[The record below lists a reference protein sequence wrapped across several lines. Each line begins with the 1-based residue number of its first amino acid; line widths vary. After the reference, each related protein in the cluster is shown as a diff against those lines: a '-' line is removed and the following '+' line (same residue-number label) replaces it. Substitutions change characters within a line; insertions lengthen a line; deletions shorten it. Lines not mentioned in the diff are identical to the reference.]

1 MPKPRL
7 QIIVLFQNLGE
18 QQAYYARCP
27 TPPVSGMLLAALT
40 PDLVEVEL
48 VHEMVRPIDYETTAD
63 YIALSFMDFCAP
75 HAFEVAARFRH
86 RGKIVIA
93 GGRYPSTFP
102 QTCLP
107 HFDAVVAGEA
117 ERVWPRVVED
127 LVLGR
132 LRHFY
137 QAPFA
142 PSLEAIPPPRYD
154 LAEPVF
160 TAPVITEATRG
171 CPFRCTYCALN
182 IRPSAHRTRPIEDVI
197 RDLTATSRL
206 PFWKRKLAMLCD
218 NNLGGD
224 LDYAKELLQEIARLD
239 LWALGA
245 QFTFNCLKDDE
256 FLDRFT
262 AAGGIMAFIGLESLN
277 EPSLAGVKK
286 RQNRVREYR
295 YYFDKLRERGI
306 LTFTGVMFALDGD
319 TPEYYRDLPARLEEV
334 DPTAILSSISIPIPG
349 TPFHRQVEE
358 DGRLVDRNLA
368 HYEGDHL
375 VFLPTTVSPQNVL
388 EAYQRVNREFY
399 AWPAIARRWGRF
411 MRTYF
416 SAGASLG
423 RAAHAA
429 LVSWVFW
436 QLSIF
441 QRDHALRK
449 VYTVERRHTLAWQG
463 LSAGTREL
471 GLGTSSRCEPTV
483 PSATPLSSESRRSS
497 TSRSWTGPSF

>member
-1 MPKPRL
+1 MPKPLPRL

-18 QQAYYARCP
+18 RHAYYARCP

-48 VHEMVRPIDYETTAD
+48 LHEMVRPIDYETDAD

-75 HAFEVAARFRH
+75 HAFEVAARFRR

-93 GGRYPSTFP
+93 GGRYASTFP
-102 QTCLP
+102 EACLP

-127 LVLGR
+127 LVQGR
-132 LRHFY
+132 LRPLY
-137 QAPFA
+137 QAPPPFA
-142 PSLEAIPPPRYD
+142 SSLEGIPPPRYD
-154 LAEPVF
+154 LAESVF
-160 TAPVITEATRG
+160 AAPVITEATRG

-182 IRPSAHRTRPIEDVI
+182 IRPSAHRTRPIDDVI
-197 RDLTATSRL
+197 RDLTATTRL
-206 PFWKRKLAMLCD
+206 PLRKRKLAMLCD

-224 LDYAKELLQEIARLD
+224 LGYAKDLLQEVAKVD

-256 FLDRFT
+256 FLDRF
-262 AAGGIMAFIGLESLN
+262 AEAGGAMAFIGLESLN
-277 EPSLAGVKK
+277 EPSLAAVKK

-306 LTFTGVMFALDGD
+306 ITFTGVMFALDGD

-334 DPTAILSSISIPIPG
+334 DPTAILPSISIPIPG
-349 TPFHRQVEE
+349 TPFHRQVEA
-358 DGRLVDRNLA
+358 DGRLFDRDLA

-375 VFLPTTVSPQNVL
+375 VFLPTTVSPRDVL
-388 EAYQRVNREFY
+388 ETYQRVNREFY

-411 MRTYF
+411 MRAYLER
-416 SAGASLG
+416 GASLR
-423 RAAHAA
+423 RAARAG
-429 LVSWVFW
+429 LLSWIFW
-436 QLSIF
+436 QVSIF
-441 QRDHALRK
+441 ERDHALRK
-449 VYTVERRHTLAWQG
+449 VFTVEARH
-463 LSAGTREL
+463 REL
-471 GLGTSSRCEPTV
+471 LRSHRFESQQPTASSQQLA
-483 PSATPLSSESRRSS
+483 PSN
-497 TSRSWTGPSF
+497 